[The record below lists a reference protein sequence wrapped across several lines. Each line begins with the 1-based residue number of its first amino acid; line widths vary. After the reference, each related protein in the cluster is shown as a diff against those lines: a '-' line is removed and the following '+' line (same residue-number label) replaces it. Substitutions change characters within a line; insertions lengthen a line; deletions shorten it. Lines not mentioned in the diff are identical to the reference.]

1 MTRERPILFSGP
13 MVRAILTG
21 RKTVTRR
28 VMKIRLAPGQRP
40 DEEGWEQG
48 LDPDL
53 DLWFGCATDGTTL
66 IERCPY
72 GAPGDRLWVRE
83 TAQLAAVG
91 PDCVSLRYRADPDM
105 TSPSDFPRRGESR
118 TVPFKS
124 TTWTPAIHMPRWA
137 SRLTLDVVSVG
148 VERLR
153 DITNAEIAAEGVIA
167 DRGPRGEFLSAFRG
181 PTGGTIF
188 ETARALWQH
197 GWDSIN
203 GKRPSCA
210 WADNPWVW
218 RVEFRR
224 AETAP

>member
-72 GAPGDRLWVRE
+72 GAPGDRLWVKE
-83 TAQLAAVG
+83 THALLPKPDLRLHGNTKRALRPDELTPVYAASFN
-91 PDCVSLRYRADPDM
+91 PD
-105 TSPSDFPRRGESR
+105 SPRPRWRPS
-118 TVPFKS
+118 
-124 TTWTPAIHMPRWA
+124 IHMPRWA

-148 VERLR
+148 VERLH

-167 DRGPRGEFLSAFRG
+167 DRGPRGEFLSALRG

-210 WADNPWVW
+210 WKDNPWVW